1 MATTATT
8 ADPVLKTFTQAL
20 EALHKK
26 SWAKAAKLFENV
38 IESTDLPEVRARAQ
52 QYLAACRQHLEE
64 KDAPAPPVDD
74 DPFLH
79 ALFEKNRGNLA
90 AALEA
95 CKQGGRDQKDERF
108 AYLAASIHASEGRT
122 DEAAKVLAR
131 AIELNSKNRIHAFH
145 DSDFAELRGHP
156 NHRQLFGL
164 S

>member
-1 MATTATT
+1 MATA
-8 ADPVLKTFTQAL
+8 ADPVLKTYTQAL

-26 SWAKAAKLFENV
+26 SWPKAAKLFESV
-38 IESTDLPEVRARAQ
+38 IEGTDVPEIRERAR
-52 QYLAACRQHLEE
+52 QYLSACRQHLEE
-64 KDAPAPPVDD
+64 KSDPAPAGDS
-74 DPFLH
+74 DPFLQ
-79 ALFEKNRGNLA
+79 ALFEKNRGNLS

-95 CKQGGRDQKDERF
+95 CRQGGRDQKDERF
-108 AYLAASIHASEGRT
+108 AYLAASIHAAEGRT

-145 DSDFAELRGHP
+145 DSDFAELRGNP

>member
-1 MATTATT
+1 MATA

-38 IESTDLPEVRARAQ
+38 IESTDLPEVRERAR
-52 QYLAACRQHLEE
+52 QYLAVCRQHLEE
-64 KDAPAPPVDD
+64 KDGQAQGDE
-74 DPFLH
+74 DPFLR
-79 ALFEKNRGNLA
+79 ALIEKNHGNLA

-95 CKQGGRDQKDERF
+95 CRQGGRDQKDERF
-108 AYLAASIHASEGRT
+108 AYLAASIHAAEGRT

-145 DSDFAELRGHP
+145 DSDFAELRGNP
-156 NHRQLFGL
+156 NHRQIFGL

>member
-1 MATTATT
+1 MATTATTT

-38 IESTDLPEVRARAQ
+38 IETTDLPEVRARAQ

-64 KDAPAPPVDD
+64 KGDAAPVDD

-156 NHRQLFGL
+156 SHRQLFGL

>member
-1 MATTATT
+1 MSTA
-8 ADPVLKTFTQAL
+8 ADPVLKTYTQAL

-26 SWAKAAKLFENV
+26 GWAKAAKLFESV
-38 IESTDLPEVRARAQ
+38 IESTDLPEVRARAL
-52 QYLAACRQHLEE
+52 QYLAACRQHLDE
-64 KDAPAPPVDD
+64 KGASDAPDD
-74 DPFLH
+74 DPFLQ

-95 CKQGGRDQKDERF
+95 CRQGGRDQKDERF

-145 DSDFAELRGHP
+145 DSDFAELRGNP